1 MKTDQNGRFG
11 GTLILG
17 NFHMIEYEPSLSGAH
32 DVKLNS
38 GMGGAFLRPGLS
50 APIFPSE
57 AE

>member
-1 MKTDQNGRFG
+1 
-11 GTLILG
+11 
-17 NFHMIEYEPSLSGAH
+17 MIEYEPSLSGAH